1 MQDIRL
7 VYPGIKENDK
17 DWFYAPGDYT
27 PLLESFGYEIVV
39 REDDQEYQGDS
50 FILYFD
56 RSGDHGEYDGMDQYG
71 ILIFGW
77 GSCSGCDALQGCQS
91 YQEID
96 DLRKSLHDSIIWDSA
111 RSQLRY
117 FETHDWD
124 GDYHRSSDA
133 CKKWINESIAYL
145 EKIISSD

>member
-7 VYPGIKENDK
+7 VYPGIRESDK
-17 DWFYAPGDYT
+17 DWFDAPGDYT
-27 PLLESFGYEIVV
+27 PLLESFGYEILV

-56 RSGDHGEYDGMDQYG
+56 RNGDHGEHDGMDQYG

-91 YQEID
+91 YREID
-96 DLRKSLHDSIIWDSA
+96 DLRKSLHESIRWDSA

-133 CKKWINESIAYL
+133 CKKWIAESIAYL
-145 EKIISSD
+145 EKIVNSD